1 MGAVEFIEKIKKN
14 KVSIKKHLFL
24 TWRCNLRCTHCY
36 NYLPQKR
43 DVPAGEIR
51 NKLDRFAKEGCFF
64 LCLSGGEPLLRKDFF
79 PIANYAVSRS
89 FAVILETNGTLIT
102 PALADKI
109 MRLKFSLVQ
118 VTLLGAKADTHERI
132 TGVKG
137 SFEKTL
143 NAIRLLKEKGINTVL
158 QTTIMKDNTSELE
171 EIKSLAGK
179 IGVDYKFSS
188 FTPFS
193 KKSTGA

>member
-14 KVSIKKHLFL
+14 KISIKKHLFL
-24 TWRCNLRCTHCY
+24 TWRCNLRCRHCY

-43 DVPAGEIR
+43 DLPAGEIR
-51 NKLDRFAKEGCFF
+51 NELDRFAKEGCLF
-64 LCLSGGEPLLRKDFF
+64 LCLSGGEPLLRKDFLS
-79 PIANYAVSRS
+79 IANYAVSRS
-89 FAVILETNGTLIT
+89 FAVILDTNGTLIT

-109 MRLKFSLVQ
+109 KQLNFSLVR

-158 QTTIMKDNTSELE
+158 QTTTMRENNSELE
-171 EIKSLAGK
+171 DVKALAGK
-179 IGVDYKFSS
+179 VGVNYKFSS
-188 FTPFS
+188 FRPFS
-193 KKSTGA
+193 KKSIGA